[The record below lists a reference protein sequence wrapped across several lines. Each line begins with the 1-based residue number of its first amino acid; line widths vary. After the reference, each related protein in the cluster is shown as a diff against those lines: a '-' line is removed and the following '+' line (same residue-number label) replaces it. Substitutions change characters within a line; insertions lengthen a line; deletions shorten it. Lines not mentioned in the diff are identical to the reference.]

1 MHTLDEHDKK
11 LLRLL
16 QQNNRLTTEELSA
29 KVNLSQSAVQRRITK
44 LRNEKI
50 IEADISVVS
59 PEVAGLTTTCI
70 VDVSL
75 ELGNSRVIDDFKKLL
90 LASPEVMQCYYVAG
104 SFDFVLIVSTRDMKH
119 YEEFSKKYL
128 LDNVQVKQ
136 YHTQVVLDKVKVRYG
151 MML

>member
-1 MHTLDEHDKK
+1 MKQVDETDKK
-11 LLRLL
+11 ILNQLQQDNQVTADKLGRLL
-16 QQNNRLTTEELSA
+16 HLS
-29 KVNLSQSAVQRRITK
+29 NSAVQRRLK
-44 LRNEKI
+44 RLRHEKI

-136 YHTQVVLDKVKVRYG
+136 YHTQVVLDKVKMRYG
-151 MML
+151 MSL

>member
-1 MHTLDEHDKK
+1 MKQVDETDKK
-11 LLRLL
+11 ILNQLQQDNQVTADKLGRLL
-16 QQNNRLTTEELSA
+16 HLS
-29 KVNLSQSAVQRRITK
+29 NSAVQRRLK
-44 LRNEKI
+44 RLRHEKI

-59 PEVAGLTTTCI
+59 PEIAGLTVTCI

-75 ELGNSRVIDDFKKLL
+75 ELGNSRVIDEFKKLL
-90 LASPEVMQCYYVAG
+90 LACPEVMQCYYVAG

-151 MML
+151 MSL

>member
-1 MHTLDEHDKK
+1 MKQVDETDKK
-11 LLRLL
+11 ILNQL
-16 QQNNRLTTEELSA
+16 QQDNQVTADKLSRMLH
-29 KVNLSQSAVQRRITK
+29 LSNSAVQRRLK
-44 LRNEKI
+44 RLRHEKI

-59 PEVAGLTTTCI
+59 PEVVGLTTTCI

-151 MML
+151 MSL

>member
-1 MHTLDEHDKK
+1 MKQVDETDKK
-11 LLRLL
+11 ILNQL
-16 QQNNRLTTEELSA
+16 QQDNKVTADKLSRMLH
-29 KVNLSQSAVQRRITK
+29 LSNSAVQRRLK
-44 LRNEKI
+44 RLRQEKI

-59 PEVAGLTTTCI
+59 PEAAGLTVTCV

-75 ELGNSRVIDDFKKLL
+75 ELGNSRVIDNFKKLL
-90 LASPEVMQCYYVAG
+90 LACPEVMQCYYVAG

-151 MML
+151 MIL

>member
-1 MHTLDEHDKK
+1 MKQLDETDKK
-11 LLRLL
+11 ILNQL
-16 QQNNRLTTEELSA
+16 QQDNQVTADKLSRMLH
-29 KVNLSQSAVQRRITK
+29 LSNSAVQRRLK
-44 LRNEKI
+44 RLRQEKI

-59 PEVAGLTTTCI
+59 PEAAGLTVTCI

-75 ELGNSRVIDDFKKLL
+75 ELGNSRVIDNFKKLL
-90 LASPEVMQCYYVAG
+90 LACPEVLQCYYVAG

-151 MML
+151 MIL

>member
-1 MHTLDEHDKK
+1 MKQVDETDKK
-11 LLRLL
+11 ILNQLQQDNQVTADKLGRLL
-16 QQNNRLTTEELSA
+16 HLS
-29 KVNLSQSAVQRRITK
+29 NSAVQRRLK
-44 LRNEKI
+44 RLRHEKI

-151 MML
+151 MSL

>member
-1 MHTLDEHDKK
+1 MKQVDETDKRILNELQQDNQVTADK
-11 LLRLL
+11 LGRLL
-16 QQNNRLTTEELSA
+16 HLS
-29 KVNLSQSAVQRRITK
+29 NSAVQRRLK
-44 LRNEKI
+44 RLRHEKI

-90 LASPEVMQCYYVAG
+90 LACPEVMQCYYVAG
-104 SFDFVLIVSTRDMKH
+104 SFDFVLIVSTRDIKH

-151 MML
+151 MSL